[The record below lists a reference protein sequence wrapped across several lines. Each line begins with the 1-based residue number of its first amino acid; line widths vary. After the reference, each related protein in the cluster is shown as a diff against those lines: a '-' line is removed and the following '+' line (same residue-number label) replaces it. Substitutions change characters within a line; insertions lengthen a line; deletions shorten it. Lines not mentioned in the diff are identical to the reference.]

1 MADRRQIVGVDL
13 AEPVGQR
20 RGIDVYDRNPSV
32 RPGGIPIRQ
41 KQVKVADG
49 EKMLMIGSATGE
61 VLGEGQALYVENKLV
76 DRERFVKVY
85 PSLVKKLKDLSNP
98 AREVF
103 EVAFLQ
109 MLSKHQQ
116 DKIELNYYTAR
127 KYGLSISDRGYQ
139 RGVRELLEKEI
150 LYQSPS
156 ADLYFVNV
164 DYWFNGNRVTL
175 AESYYY
181 EQQEARSDDLKALPA
196 PAEEGSEV

>member
-1 MADRRQIVGVDL
+1 MTDTRQLRGVDL
-13 AEPVGQR
+13 AEFVGQR
-20 RGIDVYDRNPSV
+20 RGLDVYDRNPSV
-32 RPGGIPIRQ
+32 RAGGIPIRQ

-61 VLGEGQALYVENKLV
+61 VLGEGQALYVENKVV
-76 DRERFVKVY
+76 DREKFVKVY

-103 EVAFLQ
+103 EVAYLQ
-109 MLSKHQQ
+109 MLSKHQD

-127 KYGLSISDRGYQ
+127 KYGLNISDRGYQ

-156 ADLYFVNV
+156 ADLFFVNV
-164 DYWFNGNRVTL
+164 AY
-175 AESYYY
+175 
-181 EQQEARSDDLKALPA
+181 
-196 PAEEGSEV
+196 